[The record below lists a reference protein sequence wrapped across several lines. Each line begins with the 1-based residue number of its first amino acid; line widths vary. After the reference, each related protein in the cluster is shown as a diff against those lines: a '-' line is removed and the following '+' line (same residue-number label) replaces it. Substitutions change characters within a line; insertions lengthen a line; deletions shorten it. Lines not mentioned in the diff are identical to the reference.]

1 VSVALAE
8 FQFFL
13 FIAIISGAAG
23 RRRSTLILRKAE
35 EKSRNAESGKRKAGG

>member
-1 VSVALAE
+1 MHVSVALAE

-23 RRRSTLILRKAE
+23 RRRPTLIRRKT
-35 EKSRNAESGKRKAGG
+35 ES

>member
-1 VSVALAE
+1 MHVSVALAE

-23 RRRSTLILRKAE
+23 RPMPLTF
-35 EKSRNAESGKRKAGG
+35 